1 MLVVLWSAGGCCGHG
16 SGGGCPGTPTSRTS
30 ALSRVEHKLELTR
43 HVAET
48 LLLWRLV
55 PKL

>member
-16 SGGGCPGTPTSRTS
+16 SGRPGTPTSRTS